1 MFDVF
6 GSLPQW
12 ALGVDSVFRAPKA
25 LLVPRK
31 SPCSTRAVN
40 LYGETY
46 NMSLKIIGAGPGR
59 TGTLSLKTALEHL
72 GYAPCHH
79 MKSCFEGRQQ
89 TRWFLQAAQGG
100 SVDWRQVFS
109 GYEAAVDWPAAAY
122 YQELLEVYP
131 DAKVIFSDRSPE
143 DWYESV
149 ASTIFRVLPA
159 IPGWLRRTVPH
170 IDRVAL
176 MVDKTVWKN
185 ELNDQF
191 ENRAAMLDFFER
203 RRQEVIAA
211 VPPQQLLI
219 HSAAEGWGPLCAFL
233 GVEVPSIPYPWVN
246 EGARIRRGV
255 RVLKALSYVPSV
267 LLLAGILTVVYGW
280 VTLSA

>member
-1 MFDVF
+1 MFDIC
-6 GSLPQW
+6 GSLPRW
-12 ALGVDSVFRAPKA
+12 TLGVDVVFIAPTA
-25 LLVPRK
+25 LLARKK
-31 SPCSTRAVN
+31 SPCSTMAVN

-46 NMSLKIIGAGPGR
+46 DMSLKIIGAGPGR

-72 GYAPCHH
+72 GYGPCHH

-89 TRWFLQAAQGG
+89 TRWFLQAAQGDY
-100 SVDWRQVFS
+100 VDWRQVFV

-122 YQELLEVYP
+122 YQELLEVFP

-170 IDRVAL
+170 INRVAL

-191 ENRAAMLDFFER
+191 ENRAAMLDFFKR
-203 RRQEVIAA
+203 RRQEVIEA

-233 GVEVPSIPYPWVN
+233 GVEVPSISYPWVN

-255 RVLKALSYVPSV
+255 GVLKALSCVPSV
-267 LLLAGILTVVYGW
+267 LLLAGIMMVVYGW
-280 VTLSA
+280 ITWAA